1 MEKKLQSLSLIV
13 LIGMMLITA
22 CSDVTMDAPVDGV
35 LNVVATTTI
44 VGDIVSQVG
53 GDTIS
58 VSVLL
63 PVGTDPHS
71 FDPTPRDV
79 AKVSEADVVFV
90 VGGGLEAFL
99 DNLIE
104 SADAEDKVISVSE
117 GIDFLDTSGEHNHG
131 AENTNR
137 DEDHFGDPHT
147 WTDPAN
153 VMVWVGNIQ
162 AELAELDPSNADV
175 YHHNADAYIGELESL
190 DLWIRAQ
197 LPQIPEPSRK
207 FLADH
212 NLFSHY
218 ADAYGFEQVGTLIPG
233 YSSLAEPTAQ
243 EMAQIEDTIETTG
256 VKVILVGYSANS
268 SLAERVSH
276 DTGTRIVYIYT
287 GSLSEPDGD
296 AGTYI
301 AYMRYNTNAIVDALK

>member
-1 MEKKLQSLSLIV
+1 MDKILQSLSLIV
-13 LIGMMLITA
+13 LTGMMLITA

-35 LNVVATTTI
+35 LNVVASTTI

-53 GDTIS
+53 GDLIS
-58 VSVLL
+58 ISVLL

-71 FDPTPRDV
+71 FDLTPRDV
-79 AKVSEADVVFV
+79 VKVSGADVVFV

-104 SADAEDKVISVSE
+104 SADVEDKVFSVSE
-117 GIDFLDTSGEHNHG
+117 GIDFLDTTGEHNHG
-131 AENTNR
+131 
-137 DEDHFGDPHT
+137 DEDQFGDPHT
-147 WTDPAN
+147 WMDPAN

-162 AELAELDPSNADV
+162 AELAELDPSNANV
-175 YHHNADAYIGELESL
+175 YQHNAEAYKNELESL
-190 DLWIRAQ
+190 DLWIREQ
-197 LPQIPEPSRK
+197 LPQIPVQSRK

-212 NLFSHY
+212 NLFAHY
-218 ADAYGFEQVGTLIPG
+218 ADAYGFEQVGALIPG
-233 YSSLAEPTAQ
+233 YSSLAEPSAQ
-243 EMAQIEDTIETTG
+243 ELAQVEDAIKTTG
-256 VKVILVGYSANS
+256 VKVILVGYSANT
-268 SLAERVSH
+268 SLAERVSR

-296 AGTYI
+296 AGTYL